1 MIDDEQEQEETI
13 VELDDEDDEPPNTQE
28 VMAQLRGL
36 MQPTEEASKDDNESN
51 SNFGF
56 EQEHDQMTFEH
67 SSTTNNENNEEASE
81 DAPNTYIDGLDEENA
96 NSFPSG
102 CDENS
107 KDVQEIL
114 ESDDEAQFS
123 LNQAPIEDI
132 DMPEDVQDVS
142 IADEAPEIGYQPEIE
157 EAVEIDEK
165 HQEIDTTGESDY
177 AIAENLDNGQVLD
190 KTATDLDAEMVSEDE
205 LPAPSKAN
213 VQDAE
218 EVSDDEL
225 PGPKL
230 AELPADTECVSEE
243 ELPNT
248 QKKDTGKRKLE
259 DYDPSSPTDDAESPD
274 KKKVKTEEEDQSEK
288 PKAKLPELDKFWK
301 AVNDDS
307 TDFTAW
313 TYLLQYVDVEVG
325 RIY

>member
-1 MIDDEQEQEETI
+1 
-13 VELDDEDDEPPNTQE
+13 
-28 VMAQLRGL
+28 MAQLRGL
-36 MQPTEEASKDDNESN
+36 IQPQDEVKLDDNESN

-56 EQEHDQMTFEH
+56 EQEQSDQMTFEH
-67 SSTTNNENNEEASE
+67 SSTTNNENNEEASG

-114 ESDDEAQFS
+114 ESDDEAQLY
-123 LNQAPIEDI
+123 LNQEG
-132 DMPEDVQDVS
+132 DVNMEEIQQSD
-142 IADEAPEIGYQPEIE
+142 DAPEIQYQHD
-157 EAVEIDEK
+157 IDEK
-165 HQEIDTTGESDY
+165 PQESNTTGESDF
-177 AIAENLDNGQVLD
+177 AIAENLENGQNDQNDQVND
-190 KTATDLDAEMVSEDE
+190 KTSTDLGAEM
-205 LPAPSKAN
+205 
-213 VQDAE
+213 
-218 EVSDDEL
+218 VSDDEL

-230 AELPADTECVSEE
+230 AELPADTENVSEE

-248 QKKDTGKRKLE
+248 QNKKDGGKRKLE
-259 DYDPSSPTDDAESPD
+259 DYDPNSPTDDTESPD
-274 KKKVKTEEEDQSEK
+274 KKKLKTEEEEKAEK

-313 TYLLQYVDVEVG
+313 TYLLQYVDVEVCLIKKKG
-325 RIY
+325 